1 MFKDNKDTTCRLGKV
16 RKDYILL
23 ELTIKFRLK
32 LFTWVILSDGSV
44 GRTFFFKNIKPAKGF
59 LLISND
65 ILVQALV
72 NYAKILLSYKAQ
84 QSISQEKRMT
94 SARQK

>member
-23 ELTIKFRLK
+23 ELTIEFRLK
-32 LFTWVILSDGSV
+32 LFTLVILSDGL
-44 GRTFFFKNIKPAKGF
+44 FFFSKNIKPAKDF
-59 LLISND
+59 LLISDD

-72 NYAKILLSYKAQ
+72 NYAKILLSCKAQ
-84 QSISQEKRMT
+84 QSISQGKGMT